1 MDRKLIKYRQ
11 MVVFVEGNVCS
22 RLDHR
27 SGQKNCIFARDADP
41 LLTGK
46 KPGNK
51 TRKEERTREATIILK
66 ELLLKSN
73 VRQQDEYKKTKHFT
87 HLCHLHKRGSI
98 IHNFW

>member
-1 MDRKLIKYRQ
+1 MSKFIDRRSEQKKLHI
-11 MVVFVEGNVCS
+11 
-22 RLDHR
+22 
-27 SGQKNCIFARDADP
+27 RDADP